1 MHKPFENLVV
11 IDLSRYL
18 LGAYASLYFADLG
31 ARVIKVE
38 DTKTGDLVRGEEPKL
53 DGESYYHYALNRN
66 KESISLNLKDPEVLG
81 RFYDLVKKA
90 DVLIE
95 NYRPGVTKR
104 LGIDFETLHD
114 INPDLVYV
122 SFSAYGQDDPR
133 SLDALHDINIVAKTG
148 YYDLTQGAVALLQP
162 ADLSAAMVGIQG
174 ALTGLLIR
182 DENGGSHIDVS
193 MYDSTVWWNAMLDS
207 RWFFYGKNLI
217 SNMREYPSVGY
228 NIYRTK
234 DGRMISFGLYEH
246 NFWNDFCDDIDR
258 PDLYNMLKDTPE
270 ENPIAYQAVVDFAAS
285 MTYAEW
291 ETWLE
296 DKPYAIAPCLTKTE
310 VIELAMKTDPHM
322 INYVDFPRFGTAL
335 QTNTPHVIGK
345 MRAHLED
352 AREPAELGAST
363 RSVLSWLGS
372 SDESIEAMLERGAI
386 KCTPETD
393 EIQPAIAIAC

>member
-1 MHKPFENLVV
+1 MQKPFENLIVV
-11 IDLSRYL
+11 DLSRYL

-38 DTKTGDLVRGEEPKL
+38 DTRTGDLVRTEEPKL

-66 KESISLNLKDPEVLG
+66 KESISLNLKDPEVLN
-81 RFYDLVKKA
+81 RFYDLIRKA

-104 LGIDFETLHD
+104 LGIDFETLHG
-114 INPDLVYV
+114 INPNLVYV

-174 ALTGLLIR
+174 ALTGLLVR

-193 MYDSTVWWNAMLDS
+193 MYDSTLWWNAMLDS
-207 RWFFYGKNLI
+207 RWFFYGKNLT

-228 NIYRTK
+228 NIYHTK

-270 ENPIAYQAVVDFAAS
+270 QNPIAYQAIVDFAAS
-285 MTYAEW
+285 MTYDEW
-291 ETWLE
+291 VAWLK

-310 VIELAMKTDPHM
+310 AIELAMETDPRM
-322 INYVDFPRFGTAL
+322 VNYVDFPRFGTAL
-335 QTNTPHVIGK
+335 QTNTPHVIGD
-345 MRAHLED
+345 MSAHLED

-363 RSVLSWLGS
+363 RDVLCWLGS
-372 SDESIEAMLERGAI
+372 SDESIDAMIDRGAI
-386 KCTPETD
+386 KCAPEAN
-393 EIQPAIAIAC
+393 EAEPLIAIAC